1 MLKANVNEHR
11 RPLALNFNQLIDV
24 EKLQHYI
31 LYIIAEDQK
40 EIFGPEKTMN
50 SNQRNIIGELNE
62 RSRRVF
68 SELVSSYLDDGEA
81 VGSRTLSRRLDRP
94 LSAASVRNVMADLE
108 ELGLL
113 YSEHASAGRLPT
125 DLGLR
130 LFVDGLL
137 EVGSI
142 TAEEQ
147 ETIET
152 QCAIAG
158 KTINEVLEEASGA
171 LSGLSRC
178 AGLVLAP
185 KSDRALKHIEFVSLG
200 DGRALVVMVAEDGF
214 VENRVIDVP
223 IGTPP
228 STLIQATNYLNA
240 RLAGRTLADAETMIE
255 KEIADH
261 RAQIDELTRDLVEAG
276 IATWAG
282 DDDRGALIVKGHAR
296 LLDDVSALTDLER
309 VRALFEALDTRDL
322 MANLLDR
329 TQSGDGVQIFLGAEN
344 DLFNVAGCAMVAAP
358 FTGTRG
364 EIVGAV
370 GVIGPSRINYA
381 RIIPIV
387 DYTAQVVGRILS

>member
-1 MLKANVNEHR
+1 
-11 RPLALNFNQLIDV
+11 
-24 EKLQHYI
+24 
-31 LYIIAEDQK
+31 
-40 EIFGPEKTMN
+40 MN

-62 RSRRVF
+62 RSRKVF
-68 SELVSSYLDDGEA
+68 SEIVSSYLDDGEA

-113 YSEHASAGRLPT
+113 YSEHVSAGRLPT

-147 ETIET
+147 KTIET
-152 QCAIAG
+152 QCATAG

-178 AGLVLAP
+178 AGLVMAP

-240 RLAGRTLADAETMIE
+240 RLAGRTLADAEKMIE

-282 DDDRGALIVKGHAR
+282 DDDHGALIVKGHAR

-370 GVIGPSRINYA
+370 GVIGPARINYA